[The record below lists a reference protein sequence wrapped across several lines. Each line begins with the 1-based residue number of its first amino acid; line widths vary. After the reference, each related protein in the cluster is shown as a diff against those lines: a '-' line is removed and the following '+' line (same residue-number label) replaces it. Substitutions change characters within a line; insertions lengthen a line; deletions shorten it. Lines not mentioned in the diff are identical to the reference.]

1 MLSPRP
7 CINTTLLFGKR
18 IVTQTMTSP
27 SHMREREGRE
37 RVREREGRERGR
49 EGERER
55 LNEE

>member
-1 MLSPRP
+1 LSPRP

-27 SHMREREGRE
+27 SHMREK
-37 RVREREGRERGR
+37 ERGGR
-49 EGERER
+49 ERER